1 MLEGSEPAPNG
12 GFLGT
17 NESARPPRKRSR
29 FASFMRAVFAIVLVA
44 VVAGLIAA
52 VILLATD
59 AGQNTDVGKF
69 ISDNVDQQIQDVKD
83 YLDTVT
89 NN

>member
-1 MLEGSEPAPNG
+1 
-12 GFLGT
+12 
-17 NESARPPRKRSR
+17 
-29 FASFMRAVFAIVLVA
+29 MRAVLAIVLVA
-44 VVAGLIAA
+44 LVAGLIAA

-69 ISDNVDQQIQDVKD
+69 LSDNVDEQIQNVKD